1 MKAILLAGGKGTRL
15 RPLTLHT
22 PKPIVPIF
30 NRPFLHYQID
40 LLKQVPGLNEVILS
54 LNYQPRRI
62 EDVFGDGRGV
72 GLPIRYLVEPQP
84 LGTGGAIKFTEPH
97 LDGPVI
103 VFNGDVLTEID
114 LNAVLALHRSRK
126 AKATI
131 VLTPVEN
138 PTAYGLVETAPDGA
152 VQRFLEK
159 PKPDEITTH
168 NINAGIYILE
178 PETFD
183 RIPKD
188 TPYSIERSYFPSLV
202 ERGETFVAYVYDGYW
217 IDIGTPEKYTQVHND
232 IMSGAFSAAPFAGDH
247 GCRDRR
253 RRQDRGGR
261 GRRRPVLHRRGDGG
275 PPRRAGRTLLRHR
288 PRVPHRGVSGR
299 ARLDRL
305 ERLAGS
311 AARRWSIARSSGGT
325 PTSAA
330 TPPSARGGSSA
341 TSPCSPT
348 SRRPDPV
355 ATRAALPPYDMSEI
369 IPGIFKAYDVRGL
382 YPGEIHEMVAH
393 EIGGAYVTYLNAK
406 RIGVSRDM
414 RVSSPALMDAFVA
427 GARGQ
432 GCDVVDYGMQATD
445 MIYFAVVRD
454 GLDGGVQITAS
465 HNPKQYNG
473 IKMVRKGAQ
482 PLSGDEGIGEI
493 RDMVVAKTTPPKAP
507 RAGALT
513 QANVLDDYTKTVM
526 GFIDQSLIKP
536 FNVVLDAANGMAG
549 LVAPKLFD
557 QLPCKTT
564 RLAFTPDGTFPNY
577 EANPL
582 IEENRR
588 VVTERVLREKADIG
602 IAWDGDADRVFFI
615 DGNGEFIA
623 GDFITALLA
632 EAFLIRQ
639 PGQAIVY
646 DVRASY
652 AVKDTVARYNG
663 SAHMNRVGHA
673 FFKGRM
679 RETNAV
685 FGGEVT
691 GHYYFRDFY
700 YCDNGFIPALLILE
714 LMSRKNQT
722 LAQLLEPLRQ
732 KYFISGEINTR
743 VADMSL
749 CKAKIDG
756 LAAKYTDAN
765 VYMMDG
771 VSVEYPTWHFNVRAS
786 NTEPL
791 IRLNLEATTE
801 AEMQAKRDEV
811 LGYIRS

>member
-1 MKAILLAGGKGTRL
+1 M
-15 RPLTLHT
+15 
-22 PKPIVPIF
+22 
-30 NRPFLHYQID
+30 
-40 LLKQVPGLNEVILS
+40 
-54 LNYQPRRI
+54 
-62 EDVFGDGRGV
+62 
-72 GLPIRYLVEPQP
+72 
-84 LGTGGAIKFTEPH
+84 
-97 LDGPVI
+97 
-103 VFNGDVLTEID
+103 LTEID

-159 PKPDEITTH
+159 PKPDEITTN

-178 PETFD
+178 PDTFD

-202 ERGETFVAYVYDGYW
+202 ERGEAFVAYVYKGYW
-217 IDIGTPEKYTQVHND
+217 IDIGTPEKYTQVHRD
-232 IMSGAFSAAPFAGDH
+232 IMSGAFSAAPFAGAKDA
-247 GCRDRR
+247 RDAEARR
-253 RRQDRGGR
+253 SRTARSSR
-261 GRRRPVLHRRGDGG
+261 GRASSTKARWCAPAPASSRIPSSARSATSRSRRSSRLDRVVGQLDRPRG
-275 PPRRAGRTLLRHR
+275 RHR
-288 PRVPHRGVSGR
+288 PGH
-299 ARLDRL
+299 
-305 ERLAGS
+305 
-311 AARRWSIARSSGGT
+311 
-325 PTSAA
+325 
-330 TPPSARGGSSA
+330 
-341 TSPCSPT
+341 
-348 SRRPDPV
+348 RRPQRPRRPQCHRQPGADPRRQVRAHRLHPGLSPADTV
-355 ATRAALPPYDMSEI
+355 ATRAALPHYDMSEI

-493 RDMVVAKTTPPKAP
+493 RDMVVAKATPPKAP

-564 RLAFTPDGTFPNY
+564 RLAFTPDGT
-577 EANPL
+577 
-582 IEENRR
+582 
-588 VVTERVLREKADIG
+588 
-602 IAWDGDADRVFFI
+602 
-615 DGNGEFIA
+615 
-623 GDFITALLA
+623 
-632 EAFLIRQ
+632 
-639 PGQAIVY
+639 
-646 DVRASY
+646 
-652 AVKDTVARYNG
+652 
-663 SAHMNRVGHA
+663 
-673 FFKGRM
+673 
-679 RETNAV
+679 
-685 FGGEVT
+685 
-691 GHYYFRDFY
+691 
-700 YCDNGFIPALLILE
+700 
-714 LMSRKNQT
+714 SRT
-722 LAQLLEPLRQ
+722 
-732 KYFISGEINTR
+732 TR
-743 VADMSL
+743 
-749 CKAKIDG
+749 
-756 LAAKYTDAN
+756 
-765 VYMMDG
+765 
-771 VSVEYPTWHFNVRAS
+771 PTR
-786 NTEPL
+786 
-791 IRLNLEATTE
+791 
-801 AEMQAKRDEV
+801 
-811 LGYIRS
+811 